1 MTGRGSVVVGVV
13 AAPGAAA
20 DLAREAAAELADR
33 LRNRVPEVD
42 WAVRLQVARL
52 VEGPADLGQ
61 LIEAARRRMLAE
73 GWSLVLCVTDL
84 PLQTARR
91 PVVAH
96 ASTTHGV
103 AVLSMP
109 ALGPVAVARR
119 MAEAGERLLAA
130 LLGDTDAVGDP
141 VRAGPRRRR
150 LATGRRARELGARV
164 NHQASGIGL
173 LAGVIGGN
181 LRLLLGMLRA
191 NRPWRLAVRL
201 SRLLVGAFA
210 TGVLALVSADIWQL
224 SAALGN
230 LRLALLAAGSVLA
243 VVLTMVL
250 GARLWERVP
259 RDPGAREQ
267 VVLFN
272 VVTVLT
278 VVIGVLALYVALAA
292 LTIIGAI
299 ALVPWDLLAESA
311 GRPAGV
317 AHQVKLGWLA
327 SSLATVGGA
336 LGAGLESD
344 SAVREAAYRYQPD
357 AELTGEQGGPDPTG
371 GAGPGPSGESGSP
384 RRDRSEP
391 ERNHEAG

>member
-1 MTGRGSVVVGVV
+1 MTGRATVVVGVV
-13 AAPGAAA
+13 AAPGATA
-20 DLAREAAAELADR
+20 DLARAAATAIADR
-33 LRNRVPEVD
+33 LRSRVPEVD
-42 WAVRLQVARL
+42 WAIRLQVARL
-52 VEGPADLGQ
+52 VEEPADLGQ
-61 LIEAARRRMLAE
+61 LIEATRRRMLTE

-96 ASTTHGV
+96 ASITHGV

-109 ALGPVAVARR
+109 ALGPVAVVRR
-119 MAEAGERLLAA
+119 MTEAGDRLLAA

-150 LATGRRARELGARV
+150 LATARRAQELGARV
-164 NHQASGIGL
+164 NHQGSSIGL
-173 LAGVIGGN
+173 LTGVIGGN

-210 TGVLALVSADIWQL
+210 TAVLALVSADIWQL

-250 GARLWERVP
+250 GARLWERSPHGP
-259 RDPGAREQ
+259 RAREQ

-272 VVTVLT
+272 LVTVLT
-278 VVIGVLALYVALAA
+278 VVVGVLALYMALAA

-299 ALVPWDLLAESA
+299 APVPWDLLSEST
-311 GRPAGV
+311 GRPAGI

-344 SAVREAAYRYQPD
+344 SAVREAAYRYRPD
-357 AELTGEQGGPDPTG
+357 AELNGENCRPDPAD
-371 GAGPGPSGESGSP
+371 GARPGPGGESGSLC
-384 RRDRSEP
+384 RDASES
-391 ERNHEAG
+391 ERHREAD

>member
-1 MTGRGSVVVGVV
+1 MGVV
-13 AAPGAAA
+13 AAPGAAT
-20 DLAREAAAELADR
+20 DLARQATTELADR

-42 WAVRLQVARL
+42 WAVRLQEARL
-52 VEGPADLGQ
+52 VDGPADLSQ
-61 LIEAARRRMLAE
+61 LVEAARRRMLAE

-119 MAEAGERLLAA
+119 MAEAGDRLLAA
-130 LLGDTDAVGDP
+130 LLGDTDAVGDQ
-141 VRAGPRRRR
+141 VRAGPRRWHP
-150 LATGRRARELGARV
+150 AAGRRARELGAQV
-164 NHQASGIGL
+164 DHQTSGIGL
-173 LAGVIGGN
+173 LAGVVGGN

-191 NRPWRLAVRL
+191 NRPWRLAIRL

-210 TGVLALVSADIWQL
+210 TAVLALVSADIWQL

-230 LRLALLAAGSVLA
+230 LRLALLAAGSILA

-259 RDPGAREQ
+259 HDPSAREQ

-272 VVTVLT
+272 TVTVLT

-299 ALVPWDLLAESA
+299 ALVPWDLLAEST

-344 SAVREAAYRYQPD
+344 SAVQEAAYRYQPD
-357 AELTGEQGGPDPTG
+357 RELTGEQGGPDPTG
-371 GAGPGPSGESGSP
+371 GTGPRPHAESRSP
-384 RRDRSEP
+384 RRDRSEAQP
-391 ERNHEAG
+391 NHEAD

>member
-1 MTGRGSVVVGVV
+1 
-13 AAPGAAA
+13 
-20 DLAREAAAELADR
+20 
-33 LRNRVPEVD
+33 
-42 WAVRLQVARL
+42 
-52 VEGPADLGQ
+52 
-61 LIEAARRRMLAE
+61 
-73 GWSLVLCVTDL
+73 
-84 PLQTARR
+84 
-91 PVVAH
+91 
-96 ASTTHGV
+96 
-103 AVLSMP
+103 MP

-119 MAEAGERLLAA
+119 MTEAGDRLLAA

-141 VRAGPRRRR
+141 VRAGPRRQR
-150 LATGRRARELGARV
+150 LATARRAQELGARV
-164 NHQASGIGL
+164 NPQGSGIGL

-181 LRLLLGMLRA
+181 LRLLLGMLRT

-210 TGVLALVSADIWQL
+210 TAVLALVSADIWQL

-230 LRLALLAAGSVLA
+230 LRSPCSRPASVLA

-250 GARLWERVP
+250 GARLWERSPPGP
-259 RDPGAREQ
+259 RAREQ

-278 VVIGVLALYVALAA
+278 VVIGVLALYAALAA

-299 ALVPWDLLAESA
+299 ALVPWDLLSEST
-311 GRPAGV
+311 GRPAGI

-344 SAVREAAYRYQPD
+344 SAVREAAYRYRPD
-357 AELTGEQGGPDPTG
+357 AELNGEKGRPDPAD
-371 GAGPGPSGESGSP
+371 GARPGPGGESGSLC
-384 RRDRSEP
+384 RDASES
-391 ERNHEAG
+391 ERNHEAGRIALVGAVFRSHAARRPLPRRLIAAFVVGVALGGFGVSQLRDPRVISGSVAPWLASRWALPQSADSWKCSLQGSVPLPGYLALANADPGADDRRGVLEEEAGRT

>member
-1 MTGRGSVVVGVV
+1 M

-20 DLAREAAAELADR
+20 DLVRGAAAELADR
-33 LRNRVPEVD
+33 LRSRVPEVD

-52 VEGPADLGQ
+52 VDGPADLGQ

-96 ASTTHGV
+96 ASSTHGV

-109 ALGPVAVARR
+109 ALGPVAGARR
-119 MAEAGERLLAA
+119 LAEAGDRLLAA
-130 LLGDTDAVGDP
+130 LLGDADAVGDP
-141 VRAGPRRRR
+141 VRAGPYRRR

-173 LAGVIGGN
+173 LTGVFGGN

-210 TGVLALVSADIWQL
+210 TAVLALVSVDIWQL
-224 SAALGN
+224 SAASGN
-230 LRLALLAAGSVLA
+230 LRLALLTAGSVLA

-259 RDPGAREQ
+259 HGPGAREQ

-299 ALVPWDLLAESA
+299 ALVPWDLLAQST

-317 AHQVKLGWLA
+317 AHQAKLGWLA

-357 AELTGEQGGPDPTG
+357 AKLTGEQDGPDPTG
-371 GAGPGPSGESGSP
+371 EAEPGPSSEDGPISSDGP
-384 RRDRSEP
+384 EP
-391 ERNHEAG
+391 ERNDEAG

>member
-20 DLAREAAAELADR
+20 DLARGAIPELASR
-33 LRNRVPEVD
+33 IRNRFPEVD

-52 VEGPADLGQ
+52 VEGPADLSQ
-61 LIEAARRRMLAE
+61 LIEATRRRMLAE

-103 AVLSMP
+103 AVLSVP

-119 MAEAGERLLAA
+119 MAEAGDRLLAA
-130 LLGDTDAVGDP
+130 LLGDTEAVGEP

-150 LATGRRARELGARV
+150 LATGRRARELGAHV
-164 NHQASGIGL
+164 SHQASGIGL

-201 SRLLVGAFA
+201 SRLLVGAVA
-210 TGVLALVSADIWQL
+210 TAVLSLVSADIWQL

-230 LRLALLAAGSVLA
+230 LRLGLLAGGSVLA
-243 VVLTMVL
+243 VVLTMLL

-259 RDPGAREQ
+259 RDSGAREQ

-278 VVIGVLALYVALAA
+278 VVIGVLALYVALAVLA
-292 LTIIGAI
+292 IIGAI
-299 ALVPWDLLAESA
+299 ALVPGDLLGESI

-317 AHQVKLGWLA
+317 AHQVQLGWLV

-357 AELTGEQGGPDPTG
+357 TELTGEQGEPDLSG

-384 RRDRSEP
+384 RRGRAEP
-391 ERNHEAG
+391 GRNHEAG

>member
-1 MTGRGSVVVGVV
+1 MTGRALLVVGVV
-13 AAPGAAA
+13 AAPGATA
-20 DLAREAAAELADR
+20 DLAREAATELADR
-33 LRNRVPEVD
+33 LRSRVPEVD
-42 WAVRLQVARL
+42 WAIRLQVARL

-61 LIEAARRRMLAE
+61 LIEATRRRMLIE

-96 ASTTHGV
+96 ASITHGV

-119 MAEAGERLLAA
+119 MTEAGDRLLAA
-130 LLGDTDAVGDP
+130 LLGDTDAVGDT
-141 VRAGPRRRR
+141 VRAGPRRQR
-150 LATGRRARELGARV
+150 LATARRAQELGTRV
-164 NHQASGIGL
+164 NHQGSSIGL

-210 TGVLALVSADIWQL
+210 TAVLALVSADIWQL

-230 LRLALLAAGSVLA
+230 LRLALLAAASVLA

-250 GARLWERVP
+250 GARLWERSPPGP
-259 RDPGAREQ
+259 RAREQ

-278 VVIGVLALYVALAA
+278 VVIGVLALYAALAA

-299 ALVPWDLLAESA
+299 ALVPWDLLSESS
-311 GRPAGV
+311 GQPAGI

-344 SAVREAAYRYQPD
+344 SAVREAAYRYRPD
-357 AELTGEQGGPDPTG
+357 AELNGEKGRPDPADGTRP
-371 GAGPGPSGESGSP
+371 GPGGESG
-384 RRDRSEP
+384 
-391 ERNHEAG
+391 

>member
-20 DLAREAAAELADR
+20 DLAREAATELADR

-119 MAEAGERLLAA
+119 MAEAGDRLLAA

-141 VRAGPRRRR
+141 VRAGPRRPR

-210 TGVLALVSADIWQL
+210 TAVLALVSAIIWQL

-299 ALVPWDLLAESA
+299 ALVPWDLLAEST

-357 AELTGEQGGPDPTG
+357 AELTDEQGGPDPTG

>member
-20 DLAREAAAELADR
+20 DLARQAATELADR

-42 WAVRLQVARL
+42 WAVRLQVAGL

-119 MAEAGERLLAA
+119 MAEAGDRLLAA

-150 LATGRRARELGARV
+150 LATGRRARELRARV
-164 NHQASGIGL
+164 NPQASGIGL

-201 SRLLVGAFA
+201 SRLLVAAFA
-210 TGVLALVSADIWQL
+210 TAVFALVTADIWQL

-230 LRLALLAAGSVLA
+230 LRLGLLAAGSVLA

-259 RDPGAREQ
+259 RGPGAREQ

-299 ALVPWDLLAESA
+299 ALVPWDLLAEST

-357 AELTGEQGGPDPTG
+357 AELTGEQGGPGPTG
-371 GAGPGPSGESGSP
+371 GTGPGPSGESGAP
-384 RRDRSEP
+384 RRDRSES
-391 ERNHEAG
+391 ERNHETG